1 MLDVEARPLRALWAS
16 VALHA
21 LREHKLA
28 IEAARRREA
37 VTIVMGKRGKAVNG
51 QRATGYSVEQ
61 EIDYA
66 RRYLHG
72 RDFRIVC
79 DMAGFYIDPEKA
91 LQRIIDAGNESWRGL
106 ENGTKGV

>member
-21 LREHKLA
+21 LREHKLM

-37 VTIVMGKRGKAVNG
+37 VTIVLGKRGKVANG
-51 QRATGYSVEQ
+51 QAASGYTVEQ
-61 EIDYA
+61 EIAHA
-66 RRYLHG
+66 RRYLESK
-72 RDFRIVC
+72 DFRIVC

-91 LQRIIDAGNESWRGL
+91 LQRVIDAGEESWRGL
-106 ENGTKGV
+106 ENGTKGA

>member
-21 LREHKLA
+21 LREHKLM

-37 VTIVMGKRGKAVNG
+37 IASVLRKRGKAANG
-51 QRATGYSVEQ
+51 QSVGAYTVEQ
-61 EIDYA
+61 EIAHA

-72 RDFRIVC
+72 KDFRLVC
-79 DMAGFYIDPEKA
+79 DMAGFYIDPDKA
-91 LQRIIDAGNESWRGL
+91 LQRVIDAGDESWRGL
-106 ENGTKGV
+106 ENGTKN